1 MMYQTALAKYSK
13 PFQLADVTF
22 PNHSSSL
29 LLVLSREIRRASPP
43 DCISNHKANG
53 KKIFPDKAKV
63 EMLLCVDAFRAA
75 YN

>member
-13 PFQLADVTF
+13 PFQLVGATF
-22 PNHSSSL
+22 PSRSLSL

-43 DCISNHKANG
+43 DCISNHKTNG

-63 EMLLCVDAFRAA
+63 EMLLCVDAFQAA
-75 YN
+75 YS